1 MRRKVAPINKPII
14 CVNRGHKFA
23 ARPFALLNRRRILGR
38 AVVASR
44 RLLSAPAVG
53 GSLSSS
59 SGFVALLGFVPSS
72 GLVPSVGLVPVSLV
86 ASPPEL
92 GPSQRHVFWQYLQ
105 NKKARRAF
113 SRSISHICAC
123 SLVNIGPPLQMW
135 SFSCLQ
141 RSPSKSLHSVGAL
154 WQ

>member
-44 RLLSAPAVG
+44 RRFLRGCRRLVVVLRLCGVVGLCAIVRFGAVG
-53 GSLSSS
+53 QLG
-59 SGFVALLGFVPSS
+59 GVAARTWPVAKTRLLAIPTK
-72 GLVPSVGLVPVSLV
+72 
-86 ASPPEL
+86 
-92 GPSQRHVFWQYLQ
+92 Q
-105 NKKARRAF
+105 KARRAF

-141 RSPSKSLHSVGAL
+141 RSPSKSLHSVGVL